1 MQEVEEDRKHGK
13 TTVAVKMLFWR
24 AIVNGVLAP
33 PLVVLVVPL
42 TSDKKSNG
50 KPDQFARGDGVG
62 MNLRGGLRAFDYVN

>member
-1 MQEVEEDRKHGK
+1 VQEVEEDRKHGK

-42 TSDKKSNG
+42 TSDKKVMGSRTNS
-50 KPDQFARGDGVG
+50 RGAMVLGWIC
-62 MNLRGGLRAFDYVN
+62 AAA